1 MAFSS
6 FITVQPKHQTEQPT
20 AFTHTAS
27 VLAALLIAMYATQKS
42 KKQLRKLKRKLVF
55 SYLKENLLQ
64 RLNKFRSVFSKKK
77 APPSDTTL
85 LYILLALLVIIL
97 IFVEPIVA
105 IAVLLLG
112 ILLILLTHNGFSS
125 GNQ

>member
-6 FITVQPKHQTEQPT
+6 FIIIRPKDETEQPS

-27 VLAALLIAMYATQKS
+27 FLTALLIAIYAAQKS
-42 KKQLRKLKRKLVF
+42 RNQLRKLKRKLVF
-55 SYLKENLLQ
+55 SYLKENLH
-64 RLNKFRSVFSKKK
+64 RKFNKITSLFSKKK
-77 APPSDTTL
+77 APASDTTL

-97 IFVEPIVA
+97 IFVDPIVA

-112 ILLILLTHNGFSS
+112 ILVILLTHHGFSS
-125 GNQ
+125 KI